1 MEVYTVILTVIT
13 VAFIEVVIFL
23 SLRLSN
29 HYKKYD
35 GSIICGKNKETGQ
48 TVYRIEFDIP
58 LEDISKREDV
68 RLNILHT
75 SENLGINQR
84 LYDLE
89 AEGIKHDSR
98 GN

>member
-1 MEVYTVILTVIT
+1 METRVVLTVIT
-13 VAFIEVVIFL
+13 AVVFIEAVMFL
-23 SLRLSN
+23 SLWLSS

-58 LEDISKREDV
+58 LEDISGREDV